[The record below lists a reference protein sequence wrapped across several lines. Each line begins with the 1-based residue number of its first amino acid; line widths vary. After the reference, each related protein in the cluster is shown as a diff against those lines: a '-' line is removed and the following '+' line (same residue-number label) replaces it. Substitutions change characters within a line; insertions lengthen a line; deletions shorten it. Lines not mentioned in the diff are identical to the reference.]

1 MGGMSKPVAEP
12 AAEAGLR
19 EEDLDPDPIKQFELW
34 FAEAQAAGIPDP
46 TAMILA
52 TADREGRPSARTVL
66 LKGVD
71 GRGFVFYTNYES
83 RKGKQLEQN
92 PRAALVF
99 NWPQLRRQVC
109 IEGSVSKVS
118 REESEAY
125 FRSRPRGHQLGAWAS
140 LQSSVVSSREELDSR
155 LAELELEY
163 QGKEIPLPPYWGGYL
178 VTPEWMEFW
187 QGRENRMHD
196 RLVYRR
202 QKERWVL
209 ERLAP

>member
-1 MGGMSKPVAEP
+1 MSRPVPES
-12 AAEAGLR
+12 AAEAGLN
-19 EEDLDPDPIKQFELW
+19 EEDLDPDPIKQFQLW
-34 FAEAQAAGIPDP
+34 FAEVQAAGIPEP

-66 LKGVD
+66 LKSVD
-71 GRGFVFYTNYES
+71 RRGFVFYTNYES
-83 RKGKQLEQN
+83 RKGKQLEEN

-125 FRSRPRGHQLGAWAS
+125 FKTRPRGHQLGAWAS
-140 LQSSVVSSREELDSR
+140 RQSSVVSSREELDGR
-155 LAELELEY
+155 LAALELEY
-163 QGKEIPLPPYWGGYL
+163 RGKEIPLPPYWGGYL
-178 VTPEWMEFW
+178 VAPERIEFW
-187 QGRENRMHD
+187 QGRANRMHD

-202 QKERWVL
+202 QGDGWVV
-209 ERLAP
+209 ERLSP

>member
-1 MGGMSKPVAEP
+1 MSRPAPQATAER
-12 AAEAGLR
+12 ALNEA
-19 EEDLDPDPIKQFELW
+19 DLDPDPIKQFQLW
-34 FAEAQAAGIPDP
+34 FAEAQAVGIPEP

-66 LKGVD
+66 LKDVD
-71 GRGFVFYTNYES
+71 HRGFVFYTNYES
-83 RKGKQLEQN
+83 RKGKELEEN

-109 IEGSVSKVS
+109 IEGSVSRVS

-125 FRSRPRGHQLGAWAS
+125 FKTRPRGHQLGAWAS
-140 LQSSVVSSREELDSR
+140 RQSSVVSGREELDRR
-155 LAELELEY
+155 LAALEAEY
-163 QGKEIPLPPYWGGYL
+163 QGKEIPLPPYWGGYR
-178 VTPEWMEFW
+178 VTPERIEFW
-187 QGRENRMHD
+187 QGRANRMHD

-202 QKERWVL
+202 QKDGWVL

>member
-1 MGGMSKPVAEP
+1 MSRPVPES
-12 AAEAGLR
+12 AAEAGLN
-19 EEDLDPDPIKQFELW
+19 EEDLDPDPIKQFQLW
-34 FAEAQAAGIPDP
+34 FAEVQAAGIPEP

-66 LKGVD
+66 LKSVD
-71 GRGFVFYTNYES
+71 RRGFVFYTNYES
-83 RKGKQLEQN
+83 RKGKQLEEN

-125 FRSRPRGHQLGAWAS
+125 FKTRPRGHQLGAWAS
-140 LQSSVVSSREELDSR
+140 RQSSVVSSREELDRR
-155 LAELELEY
+155 LAALEIEY
-163 QGKEIPLPPYWGGYL
+163 RGKEIPLPPYWGGYL
-178 VTPEWMEFW
+178 VAPERIEFW
-187 QGRENRMHD
+187 QGRANRMHD

-202 QKERWVL
+202 QGDGWVV
-209 ERLAP
+209 ERLSP

>member
-1 MGGMSKPVAEP
+1 MSRPVPQATAEW
-12 AAEAGLR
+12 ALNEA
-19 EEDLDPDPIKQFELW
+19 DLDPDPIKQFQLW
-34 FAEAQAAGIPDP
+34 FAEAQAVGIPEP

-66 LKGVD
+66 LKDVD
-71 GRGFVFYTNYES
+71 HRGFVFYTNYES
-83 RKGKQLEQN
+83 RKGKELEEN

-109 IEGSVSKVS
+109 IEGSVSRVS

-125 FRSRPRGHQLGAWAS
+125 FKTRPRGHQLGAWAS
-140 LQSSVVSSREELDSR
+140 RQSSVVSGREELDRR
-155 LAELELEY
+155 LAALEAEY
-163 QGKEIPLPPYWGGYL
+163 QGKEIPLPPYWGGYR
-178 VTPEWMEFW
+178 VTPERIEFW
-187 QGRENRMHD
+187 QGRANRMHD

-202 QKERWVL
+202 QKDGWVL